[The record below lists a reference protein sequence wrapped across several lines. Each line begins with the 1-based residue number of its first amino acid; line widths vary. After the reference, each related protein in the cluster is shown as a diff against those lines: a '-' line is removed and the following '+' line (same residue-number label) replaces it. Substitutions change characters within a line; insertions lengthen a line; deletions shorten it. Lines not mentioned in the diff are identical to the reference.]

1 MVANAVPH
9 ELGQVPAHGRS
20 RRSGGGQERAEFV
33 AALPAAGSWRLD
45 YHLPALD
52 FGRPSSGGPNDV
64 VFAYLRD
71 HSLGRQGAYS
81 MTLESGG
88 RETAAEFDASAAQ
101 PGWNPVVQLD
111 MPAGPARVSVSNRT
125 TGQTVVAD
133 AIRWTPIRVAER

>member
-1 MVANAVPH
+1 MQFPTSWGRYRRTVA
-9 ELGQVPAHGRS
+9 RS
-20 RRSGGGQERAEFV
+20 APGGGQERAEFV
-33 AALPAAGSWRLD
+33 AALPVAGSWRLD